1 MRARLCVLVSGRG
14 RNLRALHAACADGR
28 IDADLVRVVSNRP
41 DAAAVSFAREQGIE
55 AVVVD
60 NREFGTRMA
69 FDAALGDA
77 IAAADPDWIALAG
90 FMRVLSDGLVQRFAG
105 RMLNVHPSLLP
116 RHRGLHTHRAVMAAG
131 EREHGA
137 SVHFVS
143 PELDSGPVIIQGRCS
158 VTADDDEDT
167 LAQRVLETVGLRIY
181 PQAVAWA
188 CAGRLRWR
196 GRSAVLDDRALTRPL
211 DLTSLEEGF

>member
-1 MRARLCVLVSGRG
+1 MSARLCVLVSGRG
-14 RNLRALHAACADGR
+14 RNLRALHAACVDGR
-28 IDADLVRVVSNRP
+28 INADLVRVVSNRP

-60 NREFGTRMA
+60 NRDFGTRMA

-77 IAAADPDWIALAG
+77 IAAAEPDWIALAG

-116 RHRGLHTHRAVMAAG
+116 RHRGLHTHRAVLAAG

-143 PELDSGPVIIQGRCS
+143 PELDAGPVIIQGRCS
-158 VTADDDEDT
+158 VAPDDDEDS
-167 LAQRVLETVGLRIY
+167 LAQRVLETIELRIY

-196 GRSAVLDDRALTRPL
+196 GRSAVLDDRALTQPL
-211 DLTSLEEGF
+211 DMTFLEEGF